1 MFSTGSLSA
10 RQGCVV
16 EAAASANSHRTV
28 WVLIAGANSTSLDVY
43 TNTVA
48 RWDTSH
54 VAQTFHCIQHNC
66 RQHQ

>member
-1 MFSTGSLSA
+1 MSSTGSLSA

-43 TNTVA
+43 THTVA
-48 RWDTSH
+48 RWDT
-54 VAQTFHCIQHNC
+54 
-66 RQHQ
+66 